1 MSTVAAE
8 TTAPKAQAAGP
19 GFARVTTR
27 HVATATA
34 IAVWRTLHRDVL
46 GSLRIVVEWAFFV
59 AVPRTL
65 SGAEPMRSS

>member
-27 HVATATA
+27 HVATA

-46 GSLRIVVEWAFFV
+46 GSLRSIVEWAFFV